1 MDADFLLQQ
10 QAAINRMRE
19 MNQKSA
25 YYVKPKPQNKSD
37 EVNNIPPIS
46 NKHPSNTSNTTVFG
60 ALNIPFIDTFLKE
73 KDATLIL
80 GLLLIL
86 LSENSDRLLLL
97 ALVYILL

>member
-1 MDADFLLQQ
+1 MDADFFRQQ

-25 YYVKPKPQNKSD
+25 YYVSPKPQNKAN
-37 EVNNIPPIS
+37 EVNKPLNVDKPFES
-46 NKHPSNTSNTTVFG
+46 PSNG
-60 ALNIPFIDTFLKE
+60 GILGGLNIPFLDTFLKE

>member
-1 MDADFLLQQ
+1 MDADFLQQQ

-25 YYVKPKPQNKSD
+25 YYVKPKQNKVA
-37 EVNNIPPIS
+37 ETNNVATDK
-46 NKHPSNTSNTTVFG
+46 NKHPSEPPKPASFG
-60 ALNIPFIDTFLKE
+60 GLNIPFLDTFLKE

-86 LSENSDRLLLL
+86 LNENSDRLLLL
-97 ALVYILL
+97 ALVYILM

>member
-1 MDADFLLQQ
+1 MDADFFRQQ

-25 YYVKPKPQNKSD
+25 YYVPPKAQNKPD
-37 EVNNIPPIS
+37 EPKNMPSNI
-46 NKHPSNTSNTTVFG
+46 NKHSSPNTNSGIFAG
-60 ALNIPFIDTFLKE
+60 LNIPFLDTLLKE